1 MFKILYSYIIILKKE
16 INMRDE
22 ELSLRFAKIFA
33 VASFIIERGERGC
46 TIYEIMNMLGA
57 NNRSSAF
64 NVLKTLDEMDFA
76 YYTEKSSDGSRK
88 ILYKIMPDA
97 AARWKNRIVS
107 EVLSEDD
114 IRFLNFVLEAV
125 SSTSP
130 LMEMCGSDFISRLR
144 MVINPKAKT
153 EINPRFSEFGSF
165 FKLSPEYF
173 KTLLLL
179 LEASEK
185 RVKCHVVYESRNS
198 ECEVEY
204 DIYPLKVIVQDGA
217 VYAEVLNNYGQRQ
230 LLVLSRI
237 IRLIKLKKE
246 DYPEPEQGKGFE
258 DPFPFYQ
265 TEDPFI
271 AEVLIDEYQ
280 GWYEIQKAWPKSVTF
295 RQQEDGSYLFTLKTA
310 SPYGLQKWLM
320 SMSSSATLL
329 KPENM
334 REQVREELES
344 LIQRYKK

>member
-1 MFKILYSYIIILKKE
+1 MKE
-16 INMRDE
+16 E
-22 ELSLRFAKIFA
+22 KVWSRFARVFA
-33 VASFIIERGERGC
+33 VASLITEREERGC
-46 TIYEIMNMLGA
+46 TIYEIMDMLGV

-64 NVLKTLDEMDFA
+64 NVLETLDEMGFA
-76 YYTEKSSDGSRK
+76 YYTEKSKDGSRK
-88 ILYKIMPDA
+88 MLYKIEPDMA
-97 AARWKNRIVS
+97 AKWKNSIVS
-107 EVLSEDD
+107 GVLSEDD

-153 EINPRFSEFGSF
+153 EINPHLSRFGSF

-185 RVKCHVVYESRNS
+185 KFKCHVVYESRNS
-198 ECEVEY
+198 EREVEY
-204 DIYPLKVIVQDGA
+204 DIYPLKVMVQDGA
-217 VYAEVLNNYGQRQ
+217 VYAEVLNNFGQRQ
-230 LLVLSRI
+230 LLALSRI
-237 IRLIKLKKE
+237 QKLVKLRHEK
-246 DYPEPEQGKGFE
+246 YPEPEHSNDFE

-265 TEDPFI
+265 TEEAFI

-295 RQQEDGSYLFTLKTA
+295 NQQEDGSYQFTLKTA
-310 SPYGLQKWLM
+310 SSYGLLKWIM
-320 SMSSSATLL
+320 SLGSSATVI
-329 KPENM
+329 KPEWM
-334 REQVREELES
+334 REKVKEELKTMLES
-344 LIQRYKK
+344 YRQCTEKR

>member
-1 MFKILYSYIIILKKE
+1 MKE
-16 INMRDE
+16 E
-22 ELSLRFAKIFA
+22 KVWSRFTKIFA
-33 VASFIIERGERGC
+33 VASLIAERGERGC
-46 TIYEIMNMLGA
+46 TIYEIMDMLGV

-64 NVLKTLDEMDFA
+64 NVLDILEEMGVA

-88 ILYKIMPDA
+88 MLYKIESDA
-97 AARWKNRIVS
+97 AARWKSGIVS

-114 IRFLNFVLEAV
+114 IRFLNFVLETV

-144 MVINPKAKT
+144 MVINPNTKS
-153 EINPRFSEFGSF
+153 EINPLFSRFGSF

-179 LEASEK
+179 LETSEK
-185 RVKCHVVYESRNS
+185 KIKCHIVYESRNS
-198 ECEVEY
+198 ECDVEY

-230 LLVLSRI
+230 LLALSRI

-246 DYPEPEQGKGFE
+246 KYPEMEKGNDFE

-265 TEDPFI
+265 TAEPFF

-280 GWYEIQKAWPKSVTF
+280 GWYEIQKAWPNSVTF
-295 RQQEDGSYLFTLKTA
+295 KQQEDGNYLFTIKTA
-310 SPYGLQKWLM
+310 SSYGLQKWLM
-320 SMSSSATLL
+320 SMGSSATLI
-329 KPENM
+329 KPESM
-334 REQVREELES
+334 RRRVKEELES
-344 LIQRYKK
+344 MLQRYLE

>member
-1 MFKILYSYIIILKKE
+1 MKE
-16 INMRDE
+16 E
-22 ELSLRFAKIFA
+22 KVWSRFAKVFA
-33 VASFIIERGERGC
+33 VASLITEREERGC
-46 TIYEIMNMLGA
+46 TIYEIMEMLGV

-64 NVLKTLDEMDFA
+64 NVLETLDEMGFA
-76 YYTEKSSDGSRK
+76 YYTEKSRDGSRK
-88 ILYKIMPDA
+88 MLYKIEPDMA
-97 AARWKNRIVS
+97 SRWKNSIVS
-107 EVLSEDD
+107 GVLSEDD

-179 LEASEK
+179 LEAAEK
-185 RVKCHVVYESRNS
+185 KIKCHVVYESRNS

-230 LLVLSRI
+230 LLALSRI
-237 IRLIKLKKE
+237 NRLTKLRHEK
-246 DYPEPEQGKGFE
+246 YPQNEQSNDFE

-265 TEDPFI
+265 TEEPLI

-280 GWYEIQKAWPKSVTF
+280 GWYEIQKAWPESVTF
-295 RQQEDGSYLFTLKTA
+295 RQQEDGKYLFTLKTA
-310 SPYGLQKWLM
+310 SSYGLQKWLM
-320 SMSSSATLL
+320 SMGSSATLI
-329 KPENM
+329 KPESM
-334 REQVREELES
+334 RKQVREELES
-344 LIQRYKK
+344 MIQSYKE